1 MKFDLRGCGTA
12 LVTPFDERGKIDF
25 AALESL
31 VNWQIAEGIDF
42 LVTCTPEGESPA
54 LSGDERKALTAHVVK
69 IANGR
74 VPVVAGAGGN
84 HTAKSVFWA
93 RDAGAAGAAAIFSV
107 TPSYNLPSPD
117 GLVRHF
123 TAITDATR
131 LPVILYNVPARTGE
145 DLDIETIVRLAQIP
159 RLVGLAEAST
169 NFRKLSRMMP
179 RLPADFAVYS
189 ADDLTALAGIGL
201 GMKGLFSVA
210 SNEAPGPMAR
220 MVKAALEQNSED
232 ARGLHQTY
240 FPLIDVNHCERSPA
254 PAKAALAMMG
264 RCGETLRLPLAPVRE
279 ESRKRIEKVVR
290 SLKLAP
296 AGGVGHRASP
306 PRPRRAEP
314 TA

>member
-1 MKFDLRGCGTA
+1 MKFELRGCGTA

-31 VNWQIAEGIDF
+31 VNWQIAEAVDF

-54 LSGDERKALTAHVVK
+54 LSGDERKAVTAHVVK
-69 IANGR
+69 ITNGR

-93 RDAGAAGAAAIFSV
+93 RDAGAAGAAAILSV
-107 TPSYNLPSPD
+107 TPSYNLPSPE

-123 TAITDATR
+123 TAISDATR

-145 DLDIETIVRLAQIP
+145 DLDVETIARLAQIP
-159 RLVGLAEAST
+159 RVVGIAEASS
-169 NFRKLSRMMP
+169 NFRKLARMIAH
-179 RLPADFAVYS
+179 LPPDFAVYS

-210 SNEAPGPMAR
+210 ANEAPGPVAR
-220 MVKAALEQNSED
+220 MVKAALEQRSEE
-232 ARGLHQTY
+232 ARALHQKY

-264 RCGETLRLPLAPVRE
+264 RCGETLRLPLAPVRDD
-279 ESRKRIEKVVR
+279 SRKRIEKVVR
-290 SLKLAP
+290 SLKLGP
-296 AGGVGHRASP
+296 AGSVGHRAAP
-306 PRPRRAEP
+306 PKLRPAEP
-314 TA
+314 RA

>member
-1 MKFDLRGCGTA
+1 MKFELRGCGTA

-54 LSGDERKALTAHVVK
+54 LSGDERKAVTAHVVK
-69 IANGR
+69 ITNGR

-93 RDAGAAGAAAIFSV
+93 RDAGAAGAAAILSV
-107 TPSYNLPSPD
+107 TPSYNLPSAE

-123 TAITDATR
+123 TAISDATR

-145 DLDIETIVRLAQIP
+145 DLDVETIVRLAQIP
-159 RLVGLAEAST
+159 RVVGLAEASS
-169 NFRKLSRMMP
+169 NFRKLARMIP

-210 SNEAPGPMAR
+210 ANEAPGPIAR
-220 MVKAALEQNSED
+220 MVQAGLDQRSEE
-232 ARGLHQTY
+232 ARAIHQKY

-254 PAKAALAMMG
+254 PAKAALSMMG
-264 RCGETLRLPLAPVRE
+264 RCGETLRLPMAPVRE
-279 ESRKRIEKVVR
+279 ESRRRIEKVVR
-290 SLKLAP
+290 GLQLAS
-296 AGGVGHRASP
+296 AGPLGHRAP
-306 PRPRRAEP
+306 APKVRPAEP
-314 TA
+314 RA